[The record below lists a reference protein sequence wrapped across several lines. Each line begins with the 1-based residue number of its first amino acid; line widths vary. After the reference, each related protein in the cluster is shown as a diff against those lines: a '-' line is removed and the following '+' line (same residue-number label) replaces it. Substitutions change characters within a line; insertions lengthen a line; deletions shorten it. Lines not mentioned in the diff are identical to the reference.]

1 MGRRF
6 TLGKLTRMGRA
17 PDNEI
22 VLSDNLVS
30 RYHAT
35 IEAAQG
41 GFVVSDLGSKNGIDI
56 NETRHTEH
64 RLRRGDR
71 ISIGETTLVFEAP
84 QELKTA
90 RFTNTLIHLDPEQD
104 ETMRILE
111 RPSTPEAASGEA
123 TALVLKLAQVFDAAS
138 EELPDVLH
146 KILSHL
152 VEMMGATAGSIL
164 LRSRGDEV
172 VPLTAIAHNDELHI
186 NRDATHTAMTE
197 ARAVLT
203 ASFFTPKGKNSVRR
217 PRKAMIVP
225 MLDRGNV
232 FGAIHL
238 ERTEGGDYTL

>member
-90 RFTNTLIHLDPEQD
+90 RFTNTLIHLDPAKWGDMNGFRGGDGYLYWDPDGTRGGITAVWLDDALLKIRAEGANWEWVPAGAQD
-104 ETMRILE
+104 EVFVHVQIE
-111 RPSTPEAASGEA
+111 DEWFCAEASADTG
-123 TALVLKLAQVFDAAS
+123 
-138 EELPDVLH
+138 
-146 KILSHL
+146 
-152 VEMMGATAGSIL
+152 
-164 LRSRGDEV
+164 
-172 VPLTAIAHNDELHI
+172 
-186 NRDATHTAMTE
+186 
-197 ARAVLT
+197 ARAGV
-203 ASFFTPKGKNSVRR
+203 G
-217 PRKAMIVP
+217 
-225 MLDRGNV
+225 
-232 FGAIHL
+232 
-238 ERTEGGDYTL
+238 